1 MQTLLEVQSEIDF
14 TFIFSSLRDY
24 KGTGPNQ
31 YVQYLNP
38 HCNDRYSLSTTWM
51 LNSAK
56 CTLPTKVCGLI
67 VSTSNS
73 TNNVECWNKLE
84 IVSSGWQLWCI
95 IQIIIN
101 FQLSELVIEL
111 QKLLEVKS
119 EDFV

>member
-1 MQTLLEVQSEIDF
+1 MQKLLEVQSEIDS
-14 TFIFSSLRDY
+14 TFICSSLSDY
-24 KGTGPNQ
+24 KDTSPN

-56 CTLPTKVCGLI
+56 CTLPMKVCGLI

-84 IVSSGWQLWCI
+84 IVSSG
-95 IQIIIN
+95 
-101 FQLSELVIEL
+101 
-111 QKLLEVKS
+111 
-119 EDFV
+119 